1 MKIKTTY
8 EHEGKE
14 YLIVVNYDRCLKVV
28 EDVVKVYEL
37 IEKNG
42 KYNTCPC
49 SLDEK
54 EIEEIVNDIEWLC
67 VYRDAFNKDYEEEAA

>member
-37 IEKNG
+37 IERNG

-54 EIEEIVNDIEWLC
+54 EIEEIVSEINWAEIF
-67 VYRDAFNKDYEEEAA
+67 RDTLNKDLEAA

>member
-1 MKIKTTY
+1 VKIKTTY
-8 EHEGKE
+8 EYEGKE

-28 EDVVKVYEL
+28 EDIVKVYEL
-37 IEKNG
+37 IERNG

-54 EIEEIVNDIEWLC
+54 EIEEIVSEINWAEIF
-67 VYRDAFNKDYEEEAA
+67 RDTLNKDLEAA